1 MSRSDDGDDE
11 DDNNNDDGDD
21 DGRSERVMMMTMM
34 EEGAP
39 ATTTPVRKN
48 DIVIVIPESEKIK
61 RDEIVEVNVLLTNG
75 RKVNW
80 LVSTSSV
87 AIELRQNENDD
98 GDDEDEDESDENK
111 ENEEPSWR
119 PLSVVPEE
127 ERRSVDLSSSSS
139 SSSLLSPSL
148 PSSSPQSYDFEGLNS
163 ISISRTKMRQRERN
177 LSPIIVYDFQSK
189 EFSRVFL
196 TRDDG
201 DGEAREGEEEK
212 EEEEEEEEEEGGGG
226 GEREAQK
233 GMKVSV
239 DLKEIIPGV
248 RESLLRP
255 TQTEMPRRRFFQENE
270 SDDDEERER
279 KSVAREEVFFK
290 KLQEERDGRKKRK
303 MGEGDHGS
311 SSKGGGK
318 KKEEEED
325 DDDEEAVAPLV
336 CDESVERLSPVY
348 AREPRRTTTPTGSMF
363 SFNSCASHPS
373 RRGFVEDTW
382 ENDSFSVRRVDAKP
396 LEECV
401 SDDPTTIFHRR
412 RGSGEERS
420 PPSSS

>member
-11 DDNNNDDGDD
+11 DNNDDGDD

-34 EEGAP
+34 EEGAAP
-39 ATTTPVRKN
+39 TTTTPVRKN
-48 DIVIVIPESEKIK
+48 DIVIVIPESERIK

-226 GEREAQK
+226 REREVQK
-233 GMKVSV
+233 GMKVFV
-239 DLKEIIPGV
+239 DLKETIPGV

-255 TQTEMPRRRFFQENE
+255 TQTEMPRRRFFQESE
-270 SDDDEERER
+270 SDDDEER
-279 KSVAREEVFFK
+279 VAREEVFFK

-311 SSKGGGK
+311 SSSSKGGEK

-325 DDDEEAVAPLV
+325 GDEEAVAPLV

-396 LEECV
+396 LGECV

-412 RGSGEERS
+412 RGSGEEG
-420 PPSSS
+420 PSSS